1 MNNKRMRKLLAELNK
16 ELHSAS
22 DFDPETRE
30 LLRQLN
36 EDLDEIA
43 GDLGDTTLD
52 RAKELESRFAAKHPV
67 AERIA
72 RELVDAIG
80 KMGI

>member
-1 MNNKRMRKLLAELNK
+1 VNNKRMRDLLAELNK
-16 ELHSAS
+16 ELHSAR

-36 EDLDEIA
+36 EDLDEIT
-43 GDLGDTTLD
+43 GDVGDTAID

>member
-1 MNNKRMRKLLAELNK
+1 MRKLLAELNK
-16 ELHSAS
+16 ELHSAN

-36 EDLDEIA
+36 DDLDEIA
-43 GDLGDTTLD
+43 GDSAIDK
-52 RAKELESRFAAKHPV
+52 AKELESKFAAKHPV

>member
-1 MNNKRMRKLLAELNK
+1 MNNRRMRKLLEELNK

-22 DFDPETRE
+22 GFDPETRE

-43 GDLGDTTLD
+43 GDVGDTALD
-52 RAKELESRFAAKHPV
+52 RAKELESRFAANHPV

>member
-1 MNNKRMRKLLAELNK
+1 MNNKRIRKLLAELNK

>member
-1 MNNKRMRKLLAELNK
+1 MSSERIQHLIAELNK
-16 ELHSAS
+16 ELSTGS
-22 DFDPETRE
+22 TLDPETRE

-36 EDLDEIA
+36 EDVDA
-43 GDLGDTTLD
+43 ASTLD
-52 RAKELESRFAAKHPV
+52 QARQLESRFAANYPV

-72 RELVDAIG
+72 RELVDALA

>member
-1 MNNKRMRKLLAELNK
+1 MKNQRLRKLLADLDAELR
-16 ELHSAS
+16 SAR
-22 DFDPETRE
+22 DIDRETRE

-36 EDLDEIA
+36 EEIDEIT
-43 GDLGDTTLD
+43 GDDGDTAMD
-52 RAKELESRFAAKHPV
+52 RAKELESRFAANHPV

-72 RELVDAIG
+72 RELVDALG

>member
-1 MNNKRMRKLLAELNK
+1 MRKLLAELNK

-43 GDLGDTTLD
+43 GDVGDTALD